1 MSRDS
6 QTPPFFQFEFALDDA
21 EARRYTNEILEV
33 AHAITLMGGGFE
45 PVITDAPWKHGTSAE
60 LGSAAQLAMS
70 AAYREGDDAFD
81 ARLTANQQ
89 LYAEMIGL
97 DGSVS
102 VDTTFENPSRYIMTV
117 TTQERFLKD
126 PNLFDTEGAAAR
138 LRRTRDYA
146 GWLVFIVDGGAGM
159 FATHQGDLDDAD
171 RALEKAANTIVHST
185 LEPENPLDGDVQ
197 FIHGVYGMYE
207 LLENRGFVDEASSN
221 SEPEEDQPDQL
232 PTQLSRPRRPQVVVY
247 QHADDIDMD
256 ERLRREKRLYDTE
269 YSLNTDISDL
279 RDWTRSQGSAQRM
292 YKDFLLRYA
301 EGIREYRDN
310 PEALRILKGQLVDAI
325 DDGLPSHVGM
335 EYVRFINQLLLD
347 QVAEL

>member
-1 MSRDS
+1 MSTT
-6 QTPPFFQFEFALDDA
+6 TPSAPFFQFEFALDDA
-21 EARRYTNEILEV
+21 EARRYTNQILEV
-33 AHAITLMGGGFE
+33 AHAITLMGGSFE

-97 DGSVS
+97 GDPLP
-102 VDTTFENPSRYIMTV
+102 DDNRDENPSKFIMTV
-117 TTQERFLKD
+117 TTQDRFLRD

-138 LRRTRDYA
+138 LKRTRGYA
-146 GWLVFIVDGGAGM
+146 GWMVFIVDGGVGM

-171 RALEKAANTIVHST
+171 RALEKATNTIVHST
-185 LEPENPLDGDVQ
+185 LEPESPLDGDVQ

-207 LLENRGFVDEASSN
+207 LLQNREFVDQASSTQ
-221 SEPEEDQPDQL
+221 EPDVAQPDQ
-232 PTQLSRPRRPQVVVY
+232 PPAQASRRQRPQVVVY
-247 QHADDIDMD
+247 EQPQDINMA
-256 ERLRREKRLYDTE
+256 ERLRREKRLYDTD
-269 YSLNTDISDL
+269 YSLNTNIHEL
-279 RDWTRSQGSAQRM
+279 RDWTRSQGSAQREF
-292 YKDFLLRYA
+292 KDYLLRYA